1 VTLIEFDNVTK
12 WFPHTGGRALL
23 RKHLL
28 RWMTRQRP
36 AKFHALRNVS
46 FRVERGES
54 VGVVGSNG
62 AGKSTLLGLAAG
74 LVAPDGGSVDRRGRI
89 ATMLELGSGFHPDL
103 TGTENLV
110 LNASLIGLSRK
121 QTREAFDGIIDFAGI
136 QDFMNEPQRTWS
148 SGMVTRLA
156 FAVAIHA
163 RADMFLIDEV
173 LAVGDAEFQKKCRG
187 ALAEFRRQGGSMLFV
202 SHSAAAVTEVC
213 SRAIWLDHGQLMLD
227 GSAAEVLA
235 AYQGKAATTV
245 AATPASDRDTTE
257 ESDIQTFVPKR
268 APRP

>member
-28 RWMTRQRP
+28 RWITREGFER
-36 AKFHALRNVS
+36 FYALRNVS

-74 LVAPDGGSVDRRGRI
+74 LVEPDTGSVERVGRI

-110 LNASLIGLSRK
+110 LNASLLGMSRK
-121 QTREAFDGIIDFAGI
+121 QMREAFDSIVDFAGI

-148 SGMVTRLA
+148 SGMIARLA
-156 FAVAIHA
+156 FAVGIHA

-173 LAVGDAEFQKKCRG
+173 LAVGDNAFQKKCRA
-187 ALAEFRRQGGSMLFV
+187 ALTEFRNRGGSLLFV
-202 SHSAAAVTEVC
+202 SHAAVSITEVC
-213 SRAIWLDHGQLMLD
+213 TRAIWLDHGELVLD
-227 GSAAEVLA
+227 GHPAEILA
-235 AYQGKAATTV
+235 AYQGKAAARV
-245 AATPASDRDTTE
+245 AAAPVSGRDTT
-257 ESDIQTFVPKR
+257 D
-268 APRP
+268 

>member
-1 VTLIEFDNVTK
+1 VTLIQFDNVTK
-12 WFPHTGGRALL
+12 WFPHTGGRTLL

-36 AKFHALRNVS
+36 ARFYALRNVS

-74 LVAPDGGSVDRRGRI
+74 LVEPDGGSVGRSGRI

-103 TGTENLV
+103 SGTENLI
-110 LNASLIGLSRK
+110 LNASLVGLTRK
-121 QTREAFDGIIDFAGI
+121 QTREVFDSIVDFAGI
-136 QDFMNEPQRTWS
+136 PEFMNEPIRTWS
-148 SGMVTRLA
+148 SGMVMRLA

-173 LAVGDAEFQKKCRG
+173 LAVGDTEFQRKCRG
-187 ALAEFRRQGGSMLFV
+187 ALAEFRRRGGSLLFV
-202 SHSAAAVTEVC
+202 SHGAAAVIEVC
-213 SRAIWLDHGQLMLD
+213 TRAIWLDHGQLMLD
-227 GSAAEVLA
+227 GPAAAVLA
-235 AYQGKAATTV
+235 AYQGKAAAGV
-245 AATPASDRDTTE
+245 AATPGSGHDTTE
-257 ESDIQTFVPKR
+257 
-268 APRP
+268 

>member
-1 VTLIEFDNVTK
+1 MTLIEFDNVTK
-12 WFPHTGGRALL
+12 WFPHSGGRALL

-28 RWMTRQRP
+28 RWVTRQRP
-36 AKFHALRNVS
+36 GKFYALRNVS

-74 LVAPDGGSVDRRGRI
+74 LAAPDGGSVDRSGRI

-103 TGTENLV
+103 SGTENLV
-110 LNASLIGLSRK
+110 LNASLVGLSRK
-121 QTREAFDGIIDFAGI
+121 QAREAFDSIVDFAGI
-136 QDFMNEPQRTWS
+136 PEFMNDPIRTWS
-148 SGMVTRLA
+148 SGMVMRLA

-173 LAVGDAEFQKKCRG
+173 LAVGDAAFQEKCRG
-187 ALAEFRRQGGSMLFV
+187 ALAEFRRQGGSLLFV
-202 SHSAAAVTEVC
+202 SHAAASVAEVC

-227 GSAAEVLA
+227 GPAAKVLA
-235 AYQGKAATTV
+235 AYRGTAAAGM
-245 AATPASDRDTTE
+245 AATPASGRDTTE
-257 ESDIQTFVPKR
+257 
-268 APRP
+268 

>member
-1 VTLIEFDNVTK
+1 MALIAFDNVTK
-12 WFPHTGGRALL
+12 WFPHSGGRALL

-28 RWMTRQRP
+28 RWITRKAP
-36 AKFHALRNVS
+36 TKFYALRNVS

-74 LVAPDGGSVDRRGRI
+74 LVDPDSGTVQRSGRI

-103 TGTENLV
+103 TGTENLI
-110 LNASLIGLSRK
+110 LNASLVGLTRK
-121 QTREAFDGIIDFAGI
+121 QTRDAFDSIVDFAGI
-136 QDFMNEPQRTWS
+136 QDFMNEPQRAWS

-163 RADMFLIDEV
+163 RAEMFLIDEV
-173 LAVGDAEFQKKCRG
+173 LAVGDAAFQQKCRA
-187 ALAEFRRQGGSMLFV
+187 ALAEFRRQGGSLLFV
-202 SHSAAAVTEVC
+202 SHAAASVAEVC

-227 GSAAEVLA
+227 GPAVDVLTAYTGKRAALA
-235 AYQGKAATTV
+235 AIES
-245 AATPASDRDTTE
+245 ASQRDTTE
-257 ESDIQTFVPKR
+257 
-268 APRP
+268 

>member
-1 VTLIEFDNVTK
+1 MSLIAFDNVAK
-12 WFPHTGGRALL
+12 WFPHSGGRALL

-28 RWMTRQRP
+28 RWITRKGMN
-36 AKFHALRNVS
+36 KFYALRDIS
-46 FRVERGES
+46 FRVDRGES
-54 VGVVGSNG
+54 VAVVGSNG

-74 LVAPDGGSVDRRGRI
+74 LVEADSGSVTRSGRI

-121 QTREAFDGIIDFAGI
+121 ETRDAFESIVEFAGI
-136 QDFMNEPQRTWS
+136 QDFMNEPLRTWS

-173 LAVGDAEFQKKCRG
+173 LAVGDAQFQEKCRK
-187 ALAEFRRQGGSMLFV
+187 ALTEFRRKGGSLLFV
-202 SHSAAAVTEVC
+202 SHAAGAVAEVC
-213 SRAIWLDHGQLMLD
+213 KRAIWLDHGRLMQD
-227 GSAAEVLA
+227 GPTAEVMA
-235 AYQGKAATTV
+235 AYKAGAQAAIAV
-245 AATPASDRDTTE
+245 AAASGRDTTE
-257 ESDIQTFVPKR
+257 
-268 APRP
+268 